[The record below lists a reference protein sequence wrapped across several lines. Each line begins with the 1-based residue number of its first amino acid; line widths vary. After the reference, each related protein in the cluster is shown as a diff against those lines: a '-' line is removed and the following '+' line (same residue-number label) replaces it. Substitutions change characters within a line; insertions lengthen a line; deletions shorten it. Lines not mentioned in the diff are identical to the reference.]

1 MADAD
6 SLLLKTSRTFALAI
20 PLLPEP
26 TRKEVEIA
34 YLVFRIIDTFEDAS
48 RWTPDRRIA
57 ALADFVDILDRPP
70 GEEARRMTAACV
82 REPPVA
88 RADYLELLAHI
99 PLVLDELARLDPEAR
114 RHIRSH
120 AARTA
125 EGMSAFV
132 KRTDASGTLQLE
144 TMQELRDYCY
154 MVAGIVGELLTELYL
169 LGRPELAGVAA
180 DLRSRAP
187 AFGEGLQLV
196 NILKD
201 ADPDAREGRIYLPT
215 DASLDEVFALC
226 REDLQIAA
234 VYTDHLRVA
243 GAQRGLVAFNAL
255 ISQLAVAT
263 LDVLGRQGL
272 GAKLTRA
279 EVMSILA
286 QVAHGLD
293 GGQTVSAA
301 L

>member
-48 RWTPDRRIA
+48 RWSPDRRIA
-57 ALADFVDILDRPP
+57 ALADFVEILDRPP
-70 GEEARRMTAACV
+70 GEEARRMAETCV
-82 REPPVA
+82 REPPVD

-99 PLVLDELARLDPEAR
+99 PLVLEELGRLDPEAR
-114 RHIRSH
+114 RHIRAH

-132 KRTDASGTLQLE
+132 KRTNGSGTLQLE
-144 TMQELRDYCY
+144 TMQDLRDYCY

-169 LGRPELAGVAA
+169 LGRPQLAGVAA
-180 DLRSRAP
+180 DLRSRAQ

-201 ADPDAREGRIYLPT
+201 ADPDAREGRIYLPS

-226 REDLQIAA
+226 REDLQTAA

-263 LDVLGRQGL
+263 LDVLSRKGL
-272 GAKLTRA
+272 GAKLSRA

-293 GGQTVSAA
+293 SGQAVSAA
-301 L
+301 I